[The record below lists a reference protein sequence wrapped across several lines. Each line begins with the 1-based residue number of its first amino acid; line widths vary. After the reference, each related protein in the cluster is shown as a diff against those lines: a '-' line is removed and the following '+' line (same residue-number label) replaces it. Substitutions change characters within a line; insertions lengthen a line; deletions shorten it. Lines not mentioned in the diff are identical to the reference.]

1 MVMQGFLEQTLNGLT
16 FAGLLFLLGS
26 GFTLIFGLM
35 RIVNLAHG
43 GTYLAGGY
51 VGYTVIQT
59 THNFLLG
66 LAAGAVAMALLGV
79 LLERGLLVHVR
90 GLPMAELLLTLGV
103 AYVMGDMSL
112 AIWGGD
118 PLAIRLP
125 GVLNA
130 SSRLGPFVYPNNRL
144 FILGVAAVIAVLLY
158 GLMRRTRLGA
168 IIRAGVDDREMV
180 SALGINIARVFTAV
194 FVLGAFLAGLAGVL
208 GGSLLSLY
216 PGGDSEILTF
226 ALVVVVVG
234 GLGTLEGAMVGSLI
248 VGLLVNYGN
257 AYFPE
262 LAYFSLFAPMV
273 VILLVRPQGLFGRSA
288 A

>member
-1 MVMQGFLEQTLNGLT
+1 MQGFLEQTLNGLT

-90 GLPMAELLLTLGV
+90 GLPMAELLLT
-103 AYVMGDMSL
+103 L

>member
-1 MVMQGFLEQTLNGLT
+1 MQGFLEQTLNGLT

-26 GFTLIFGLM
+26 GFSLIFGLM

-51 VGYTVIQT
+51 VGYTVIQA

-66 LAAGAVAMALLGV
+66 LAAGAVAMAVLGV

-103 AYVMGDMSL
+103 AYVIGDMSL
-112 AIWGGD
+112 ATWGGD

>member
-1 MVMQGFLEQTLNGLT
+1 MQGFLEQTLNGLT